1 MASAAE
7 IRSAFRRLAKQCHP
21 DKVYHLGEDAQ
32 RLAHDKFTRL
42 KAAYEALLADQ
53 EDGPSAP

>member
-42 KAAYEALLADQ
+42 KTAYDSLLERQ
-53 EDGPSAP
+53 KDGG

>member
-1 MASAAE
+1 MGREQAT
-7 IRSAFRRLAKQCHP
+7 RSSWWLAKRCHP

-53 EDGPSAP
+53 KEE